1 MLKITL
7 VALLFVGMTVVYAEE
22 ATIQVPFE
30 SHGLS
35 CTFNEIAVEY
45 HCIWQGNPPT
55 PMSIEEIEEFKDI
68 IHDRVIDEAIAKLEA
83 KALEEI
89 AIQQAILTPT
99 EKLIQNLEE
108 KYAKGNLR
116 SNEIEYL
123 KLLKALDQCYNGVG
137 KSRQIQEFRAF
148 DTSNAQTSL
157 LQGHEFK
164 GEFGKLAKAIE
175 ECKAQSILEN
185 SILNAKYDNLIGSEV
200 LQLHHRDFVGDTV
213 AIPFD
218 SFRENN
224 RSIDLSQI
232 CDNYQ
237 FSDQHKEQFGCPQEA
252 YEGEYKNS
260 DGYIEYESEILGK
273 YWEFRNSNE

>member
-1 MLKITL
+1 MKYIAL
-7 VALLFVGMTVVYAEE
+7 VLLLIIPGVVYAEE
-22 ATIQVPFE
+22 AIIQVPFD
-30 SHGLS
+30 SHGTS
-35 CTFNEIAVEY
+35 CYFEEIAVEY
-45 HCIWQGNPPT
+45 HCTWQGNPPN
-55 PMSIEEIEEFKDI
+55 PMTIEELEEFKGGM
-68 IHDRVIDEAIAKLEA
+68 HDVVIDAEIEKLEA

-185 SILNAKYDNLIGSEV
+185 SILNAKYDNLLGPEV
-200 LQLHHRDFVGDTV
+200 IQIHHRDFVGEAQAV
-213 AIPFD
+213 PFD
-218 SFRENN
+218 QLRATDNTVDTSV
-224 RSIDLSQI
+224 I
-232 CDNYQ
+232 CDSLQQTQIY
-237 FSDQHKEQFGCPQEA
+237 KESMGCPQEV
-252 YEGEYKNS
+252 YEGEYETKTT
-260 DGYIEYESEILGK
+260 GYIEYESELLGK

>member
-1 MLKITL
+1 MKYIAL
-7 VALLFVGMTVVYAEE
+7 VLLLIIPGVVYAEE
-22 ATIQVPFE
+22 AIIQVPFD
-30 SHGLS
+30 SHGTS
-35 CTFNEIAVEY
+35 CYFEEIAVEY
-45 HCIWQGNPPT
+45 HCTWQGNPPN
-55 PMSIEEIEEFKDI
+55 PMTIEELEEFKGGM
-68 IHDRVIDEAIAKLEA
+68 HDVVIDAEIEKLEA